1 MATSQPTLFVRGASA
16 GEVVKLLQA
25 DAFNALA
32 QRIADDTVR
41 ADIEL
46 NGRVVDLDGERFID
60 TSTPAEG
67 NGNGPEALQIVERA
81 LRYIDIRG
89 DAAFPWLMRR
99 HMDAPALV
107 QFIEKEN
114 GND

>member
-16 GEVVKLLQA
+16 GEVIKLLQA

-67 NGNGPEALQIVERA
+67 NGPEALQIVERA
-81 LRYIDIRG
+81 LRYIDTRG

-107 QFIEKEN
+107 QFIEKETP
-114 GND
+114 

>member
-1 MATSQPTLFVRGASA
+1 MATNHILFVRGGFAE
-16 GEVVKLLQA
+16 EVVKLLQA
-25 DAFNALA
+25 DTLNSLA
-32 QRIADDTVR
+32 QSIADDTVR

-46 NGRVVDLDGERFID
+46 NGRAVDLDGARFID

-67 NGNGPEALQIVERA
+67 NGTEALQIVQRA
-81 LRYIDIRG
+81 LRYIDTRG

-107 QFIEKEN
+107 QFVDKVEVSS
-114 GND
+114 

>member
-1 MATSQPTLFVRGASA
+1 MSGGCTGVPALLVRGESA
-16 GEVVKLLQA
+16 DEIIKLLQA
-25 DAFNALA
+25 DTLNALA
-32 QRIADDTVR
+32 QRIADDAVR

-60 TSTPAEG
+60 TGTPAE
-67 NGNGPEALQIVERA
+67 GNGPEALQIVERA
-81 LRYIDIRG
+81 LRYIDTRG

-107 QFIEKEN
+107 QFIDKETP
-114 GND
+114 